1 MRKFRVFLNQY
12 TYKEYYL
19 SSFKKLLEYGCMRE
33 AMFIKKNVEKWTHY
47 QEQPPTNAEETAE
60 RFVTLIDDLS
70 YAKTFYPK
78 SNVTQWINGLAAKIY
93 QSIYQNKKEKYSRLF
108 DFWKYELPLLFK
120 KYHKIFLFT
129 LILFSAFVVIGV
141 VSSIYNP
148 QFIRG
153 VLGNEYVSM
162 TESNISKGDPF
173 GVYKDDNPF
182 SMFVRIAFNNIRVAF
197 ITFMTGFT
205 LGIYTVKVLWSN
217 GLMLGTFQYMFFT
230 HDLGLQSIMVIW
242 IHGTIEIISIVI
254 GGAAGLVLANG
265 ILFPKTFTRFESFKR
280 GAKDAVKILICL
292 VPFFIIA
299 AFFESYLTHLM
310 SQTYDKQNNIGM
322 PVWVSA
328 LILAGS
334 LFLMVWYFVIWPI
347 KLHNRGFQLN
357 KETASPKINDK
368 DA

>member
-1 MRKFRVFLNQY
+1 
-12 TYKEYYL
+12 
-19 SSFKKLLEYGCMRE
+19 MRE
-33 AMFIKKNVEKWTHY
+33 AMFIKKNVDKWTHY
-47 QEQPPTNAEETAE
+47 QEQPPADADETAE

-78 SNVTQWINGLAAKIY
+78 SSVTQWINGLAAKIY

-129 LILFSAFVVIGV
+129 FILFTVFVMIGV
-141 VSSIYNP
+141 VASIYNP

-153 VLGNEYVSM
+153 VLGNEYVNM
-162 TESNISKGDPF
+162 TESNIADGDPF

-182 SMFVRIAFNNIRVAF
+182 SMFVRIAFNNIRVSF
-197 ITFMTGFT
+197 ITFVSGFT
-205 LGIYTVKVLWSN
+205 LGIYTLKVLWDN
-217 GLMLGTFQYMFFT
+217 GLMLGTFQYMFFQ
-230 HDLGLQSIMVIW
+230 HGLGIQSVMVIW

-254 GGAAGLVLANG
+254 GGASGLVLANG
-265 ILFPKTFTRFESFKR
+265 ILFPKTFSRFESFKR

-292 VPFFIIA
+292 VPFFIVA

-310 SQTYDKQNNIGM
+310 SQTYDKQTNIGM

-328 LILAGS
+328 LILGGS
-334 LFLMVWYFVIWPI
+334 LLLMVWYFIIWPI
-347 KLHNRGFQLN
+347 KLHKLGFSLT
-357 KETASPKINDK
+357 KESVLKKSNAEN
-368 DA
+368 A